1 MSTDAILDQLLIP
14 RPNGSAALE
23 RVAAFLSE
31 RLEATGALV
40 THQSFTATPHGFQL
54 VWTAAL
60 LLGAGYVVAIG
71 RRRHLLALG
80 LILTTAI
87 LLLAEFEY
95 LRSPVSG
102 LLPATETNVIGTFPG
117 RPGGPLLLFTAHY
130 DTTTHFGDHFSW
142 GRWGYLQGPGTALAV
157 GLALLGA
164 WARRRGRSLPRA
176 LAVPLACLAV
186 LPIGAMFWFQ
196 AVGPLVRTPSP
207 GAIDNGGSV
216 ATLLRLAE
224 ELSARPASAPTGVQI
239 VFLAAEEE
247 RALGSW
253 AFAQHLDPEAPLAV
267 INLESVGA
275 SHELAYIPED
285 GFATRRFRSSDAMV
299 ALVSETARQLWG
311 EPLPPR
317 RLPDGVLTDGR
328 SFLAHGIPAI
338 TLRAFT
344 AGAFPRR
351 LHSRYD
357 SRDRLVVPEIDRA
370 AHLLRALVARVDA
383 DPSLIRSMATRR
395 RTRAAR
401 EH

>member
-1 MSTDAILDQLLIP
+1 MSTDEILDQLLIP

-23 RVAAFLSE
+23 RVADFLAE
-31 RLEATGALV
+31 RLQAAGALV

-60 LLGAGYVVAIG
+60 LLAVGYVLAIA
-71 RRRHLLALG
+71 RRRHLLALA
-80 LILTTAI
+80 LIASTAV

-102 LLPATETNVIGTFPG
+102 LLPATERNVIGTFG
-117 RPGGPLLLFTAHY
+117 GQPGGPWLFFTAHY

-157 GLALLGA
+157 ALALLGA
-164 WARRRGRSLPRA
+164 WAARRGRPLPHG

-224 ELSARPASAPTGVQI
+224 ELSTRPANVATNVQI

-253 AFAQHLDPEAPLAV
+253 AFAQRLDPASPMAV
-267 INLESVGA
+267 VNLESVGA
-275 SHELAYIPED
+275 SRELAYIPED

-299 ALVSETARQLWG
+299 ALVHDTARQVWG
-311 EPLPPR
+311 TPLPPR
-317 RLPDGVLTDGR
+317 TLPDGVLTDGR
-328 SFLAHGIPAI
+328 SFLAHGIPTI
-338 TLRAFT
+338 TLRAYT
-344 AGAFPRR
+344 GGAFPRR

-357 SRDRLVVPEIDRA
+357 SRDRLVVAEIDRA

-383 DPSLIRSMATRR
+383 DPSLVTSLTAKRR
-395 RTRAAR
+395 VESAQ
-401 EH
+401 EN